1 MEIEIDAREFSFVTT
16 IVGVIALILLG
27 VLGWLFTPDSPDLSG
42 KILTYSEWQIR
53 KAERAY
59 QQELRDLQKI
69 CEEMAALLDKPLDP
83 LRVQVAADRIL
94 NRMAQGGQAVL
105 QPQRDAVT
113 TAAQALR
120 NWAMGDSRE
129 RAVEAVA
136 EASRKVAEVSGGSL
150 P

>member
-1 MEIEIDAREFSFVTT
+1 MEIEIDAREFSVVAA
-16 IVGVIALILLG
+16 IVAVIALILLG
-27 VLGWLFTPDSPDLSG
+27 VLGWLFTPEGG
-42 KILTYSEWQIR
+42 KVLTYAEWQIH

-59 QQELRDLQKI
+59 RQELRDLQKT

-94 NRMAQGGQAVL
+94 NEMAKGGQAVL
-105 QPQRDAVT
+105 QPQREAVAA
-113 TAAQALR
+113 AAQALR

-136 EASRKVAEVSGGSL
+136 EASRRVAEVSGGSL

>member
-1 MEIEIDAREFSFVTT
+1 MEIEIDAREFSVVAA
-16 IVGVIALILLG
+16 IVAVIALILLG
-27 VLGWLFTPDSPDLSG
+27 VLGWLFTPEGG
-42 KILTYSEWQIR
+42 KVLTYAEWQIH

-59 QQELRDLQKI
+59 RQELRDLQKT
-69 CEEMAALLDKPLDP
+69 CEEMAALLDRPLDP

-94 NRMAQGGQAVL
+94 NEMAKGGQAVL
-105 QPQRDAVT
+105 QPQREAVAA
-113 TAAQALR
+113 AAQALR

-136 EASRKVAEVSGGSL
+136 EASRRVAEVSGGSL

>member
-1 MEIEIDAREFSFVTT
+1 MEIEIDAREFSVVAA
-16 IVGVIALILLG
+16 IVAVIALILLG
-27 VLGWLFTPDSPDLSG
+27 VLGWLFTPEGG
-42 KILTYSEWQIR
+42 KILTYSEWQIH

-59 QQELRDLQKI
+59 RQELRELQKT
-69 CEEMAALLDKPLDP
+69 CEEMAALLDRPLDP

-94 NRMAQGGQAVL
+94 NEMAKGGQAVL
-105 QPQRDAVT
+105 QPQREAVVF
-113 TAAQALR
+113 AAQALR

>member
-1 MEIEIDAREFSFVTT
+1 MEIEIDAREFSVVAA
-16 IVGVIALILLG
+16 IVAVNVLILLG
-27 VLGWLFTPDSPDLSG
+27 VLGWLFTPEGG
-42 KILTYSEWQIR
+42 KVLTYAEWQIH

-59 QQELRDLQKI
+59 RQELRDLQKT

-94 NRMAQGGQAVL
+94 NEMAKGGQAVL
-105 QPQRDAVT
+105 QPQREAVAA
-113 TAAQALR
+113 AAQALR

-136 EASRKVAEVSGGSL
+136 EASRRVAEVSGGSL

>member
-1 MEIEIDAREFSFVTT
+1 MEIEIDAREFSVVAA
-16 IVGVIALILLG
+16 IVAVIALILLG
-27 VLGWLFTPDSPDLSG
+27 VLGWLFTPEGG
-42 KILTYSEWQIR
+42 KILTYAEWQIH

-59 QQELRDLQKI
+59 RQELRELQKA
-69 CEEMAALLDKPLDP
+69 CEEMAALLDRPLDP

-94 NRMAQGGQAVL
+94 NEMAKGGQAVL
-105 QPQRDAVT
+105 QPQREAVVF
-113 TAAQALR
+113 AAQALR

-136 EASRKVAEVSGGSL
+136 EASQKVAEVSGGSL

>member
-1 MEIEIDAREFSFVTT
+1 LEIEIDAREFSV
-16 IVGVIALILLG
+16 VAAVVAVIALILLG
-27 VLGWLFTPDSPDLSG
+27 VLGWLFTPEGG
-42 KILTYSEWQIR
+42 KVLTYAEWQIH

-59 QQELRDLQKI
+59 RQELRDLQKT

-94 NRMAQGGQAVL
+94 NEMAKGGQAVL
-105 QPQRDAVT
+105 QPQREAVAA
-113 TAAQALR
+113 AAQALR

-136 EASRKVAEVSGGSL
+136 EASRRVAEVSGGSL

>member
-1 MEIEIDAREFSFVTT
+1 MT
-16 IVGVIALILLG
+16 ALILLG
-27 VLGWLFTPDSPDLSG
+27 VLGWMFTPEGG
-42 KILTYSEWQIR
+42 KVLTYSEWQIR

-59 QQELRDLQKI
+59 HQELQKLQTT
-69 CEEMAALLDKPLDP
+69 CEEMAALLEKPLDP

-94 NRMAQGGQAVL
+94 NDLAKGGQAVL
-105 QPQRDAVT
+105 QPQRDAVGV
-113 TAAQALR
+113 AATALR

-136 EASRKVAEVSGGSL
+136 EASRKVAEVSSGSL

>member
-1 MEIEIDAREFSFVTT
+1 LEIEIDAREFSVVAA
-16 IVGVIALILLG
+16 IVAVNVLILLG
-27 VLGWLFTPDSPDLSG
+27 VLGWLFTPEGG
-42 KILTYSEWQIR
+42 KVLTYAEWQIH

-59 QQELRDLQKI
+59 RQELRDLQKT

-94 NRMAQGGQAVL
+94 NEMAKGGQAVL
-105 QPQRDAVT
+105 QPQREAVAA
-113 TAAQALR
+113 AAQALR

-136 EASRKVAEVSGGSL
+136 EASRRVAEVSGGSL